1 MVLRSEKEAFCAGSA
16 QLPCACCLA
25 ASYSCAA
32 CLFRG
37 ACGGGYAAFVF
48 DRYSGELVEKLRSS
62 LDDAVAASSMQA
74 VRGTQTAK
82 WNGRT
87 ILLQFDVTYRHSEY
101 GTVTRSVLF
110 TGHRVWFDTYDWSEP
125 V

>member
-1 MVLRSEKEAFCAGSA
+1 MPDRRSCLVRAAWRLHTPAQPACFVGRGSV
-16 QLPCACCLA
+16 
-25 ASYSCAA
+25 
-32 CLFRG
+32 R
-37 ACGGGYAAFVF
+37 GGYAAFVF
-48 DRYSGELVEKLRSS
+48 DKYSGELVEKLRSS

-101 GTVTRSVLF
+101 GTVTKSVLF

>member
-1 MVLRSEKEAFCAGSA
+1 MTQKRNVFCRIGAAVLCVLLGSFVLLRS
-16 QLPCACCLA
+16 LPVSWDA
-25 ASYSCAA
+25 
-32 CLFRG
+32 G
-37 ACGGGYAAFVF
+37 ACGGYAAFVF
-48 DRYSGELVEKLRSS
+48 DKYSGELVEKLRSK
-62 LDDAVAASSMQA
+62 LNDADAASSVQA

-87 ILLQFDVTYRHSEY
+87 IFLQFDVTYQHSEY
-101 GTVTRSVLF
+101 GIVTKSVVF